1 MANDLDN
8 PGVLMLDT
16 AAVISTT
23 NLFAIRKIVLIAGAT
38 ACDAEIRD
46 GADRIIAQLAAPAES
61 SDEIDFN
68 AEKWICTG
76 LELQSIAGTGAVVY
90 VYCG

>member
-8 PGVLMLDT
+8 RGVLILDT

-23 NLFAIRKIVLIAGAT
+23 NMFKIRKLVLVTGAT
-38 ACDAEIRD
+38 AGDAELRD
-46 GADRIIAQLAAPAES
+46 GSDRIIAQLSAPAES
-61 SDEIDFN
+61 ADELDFN
-68 AEKWICTG
+68 AMAFIGYG
-76 LELQSIAGTGAVVY
+76 LELQSISGTGAVVY

>member
-8 PGVLMLDT
+8 PGVLVLDT

-23 NLFAIRKIVLIAGAT
+23 NKFKIRKIVLVAGA
-38 ACDAEIRD
+38 AAADAECRN
-46 GADRIIAQLAAPAES
+46 GADEIITSLAAPADS

-68 AEKWICTG
+68 ASPFICTG
-76 LELQSIAGTGAVVY
+76 FELQSISGAGAVVY
-90 VYCG
+90 VYCA

>member
-1 MANDLDN
+1 MANILTT
-8 PGVLMLDT
+8 PGVLVLDT

-23 NLFAIRKIVLIAGAT
+23 NLFSIRKIVLVAGGAAA
-38 ACDAEIRD
+38 ACEVRD
-46 GADRIIAQLAAPAES
+46 SADRIIASLAAPATS

-68 AEKWICTG
+68 AERLTVTG
-76 LELQSIAGTGAVVY
+76 LELQSISGAGALCY

>member
-1 MANDLDN
+1 MANVLTT
-8 PGVLMLDT
+8 PGVLVLDT

-23 NLFAIRKIVLIAGAT
+23 NLFSIRKIVLVAAGAAI
-38 ACDAEIRD
+38 ACEVRD
-46 GADRIIAQLAAPAES
+46 GADRIIASLAAPANS

-68 AEKWICTG
+68 AERLTVTG
-76 LELQSIAGTGAVVY
+76 LELQSITGGLCY